1 MKKLYMLALLLFA
14 SFALVACG
22 GDNTEE
28 TQLQE
33 AYNSLMI
40 YDTQLGQIRGSF
52 NVPLEGRHGVE
63 VSWEIPEDSQP
74 YLELGDVFEP
84 TEEGDLR
91 EQRVVVTRP
100 EAEEDHEDIMLIAT
114 LTFGDLTMTKEFD
127 GRVMAEVPRDIF
139 ESFEDLYTQ
148 ASIGDDVIVKGVVV
162 ARVGSGYFVTDGT
175 HVLSVFRGGSHN
187 IGDELEI
194 AGEYARWN
202 TLYQISDPDNVEVL
216 STGNEVN
223 LEPTPLTFDE
233 LYDEE
238 AFDVTDPRV
247 HGALYEMEGI
257 VVRGDLAGSGYTN
270 YYLQDVE
277 DGSRFFLFTHY
288 SRTEAIGHIGDYE
301 DEYIRITVRLYAKH
315 ARDGFMMFFDEANVE
330 IEVLELDEEA
340 LLDADIFGLEDQT
353 YMTNEDFV
361 LPSEG
366 QRGSVITNWSS
377 SDTSVIND
385 DGEIVALPSGYAEI
399 TFTGDIAFG
408 EHEKTVE
415 ITVLVVGTDTISVD
429 DALNTADGEYAHVEG
444 VITGFNYHA
453 PGFFIQDADGTGIYV
468 RVFAGE
474 EWMLDELEV
483 GNKITI
489 FGEIDRYYSHGNNQK
504 QISGMKLLTS
514 NDEGDH
520 ELNIETD
527 MSFEDIINGY
537 VAFDEETDPLTQPG
551 GITNSVIYTVEG
563 SFTIDLIDFGD
574 ANFDVGLDMNIIF
587 DLDNLEW
594 FEIDPDTISEGDVV
608 TSITFITERIH
619 FGNYRVV
626 VIDIEFE

>member
-1 MKKLYMLALLLFA
+1 
-14 SFALVACG
+14 
-22 GDNTEE
+22 
-28 TQLQE
+28 
-33 AYNSLMI
+33 
-40 YDTQLGQIRGSF
+40 
-52 NVPLEGRHGVE
+52 
-63 VSWEIPEDSQP
+63 
-74 YLELGDVFEP
+74 
-84 TEEGDLR
+84 
-91 EQRVVVTRP
+91 
-100 EAEEDHEDIMLIAT
+100 
-114 LTFGDLTMTKEFD
+114 
-127 GRVMAEVPRDIF
+127 
-139 ESFEDLYTQ
+139 
-148 ASIGDDVIVKGVVV
+148 
-162 ARVGSGYFVTDGT
+162 
-175 HVLSVFRGGSHN
+175 
-187 IGDELEI
+187 
-194 AGEYARWN
+194 
-202 TLYQISDPDNVEVL
+202 
-216 STGNEVN
+216 
-223 LEPTPLTFDE
+223 
-233 LYDEE
+233 
-238 AFDVTDPRV
+238 
-247 HGALYEMEGI
+247 
-257 VVRGDLAGSGYTN
+257 
-270 YYLQDVE
+270 
-277 DGSRFFLFTHY
+277 
-288 SRTEAIGHIGDYE
+288 
-301 DEYIRITVRLYAKH
+301 
-315 ARDGFMMFFDEANVE
+315 
-330 IEVLELDEEA
+330 
-340 LLDADIFGLEDQT
+340 
-353 YMTNEDFV
+353 MTNEDFV